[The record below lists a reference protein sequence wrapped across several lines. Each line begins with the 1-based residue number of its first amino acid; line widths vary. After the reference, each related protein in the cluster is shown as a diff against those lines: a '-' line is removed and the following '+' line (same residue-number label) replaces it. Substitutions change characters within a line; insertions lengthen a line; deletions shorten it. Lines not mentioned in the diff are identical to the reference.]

1 MVRTYMEVRYIS
13 VLVYAAVGTGLSSS
27 TGHHEIPT
35 TTLYGL
41 MQIESHL
48 VSTRFFSNEGSDT
61 RTEYDGISV
70 DCESR

>member
-1 MVRTYMEVRYIS
+1 MVRTYIEVRYIS

-48 VSTRFFSNEGSDT
+48 VSTRFLAMKAVRQELNT
-61 RTEYDGISV
+61 MVYR
-70 DCESR
+70 